1 MPLQIHDHAPYA
13 LARRLICLA
22 AVVAATAAVVVA
34 LPRQAAA
41 QSTPTISVSCPPS
54 IPTVAGDGHDIGTTS
69 CTFTASVAPLS
80 PLTVTYQVS
89 GVGDRTLE
97 HQHEITLS
105 GGGGPTTGPVWYL
118 RNTTESI
125 TVSIQPDGAY
135 GLGSPH
141 TATIAVGTW
150 VTSTPRPPVGVN
162 VDGAGA
168 LDGFVLLT
176 SAFHNKFYLI
186 DSQGRVAYEWNRN
199 GALGKLRDDG
209 KLLAAHTGTN
219 LAEISPDGTDAYTY
233 ATPDQHHDVLKLANG
248 DYMYIDSDYLTAAE
262 ATAAGADP
270 ACLPAGNDNGHVLEL
285 DSVVVLRPSG
295 TSGGSEVWRWNV
307 RDHLIQDFDSS
318 KANYG
323 VVGDHPER
331 IDINYGLCRM
341 NQSNNTFLKN
351 PHHLT
356 HLNSID
362 YNETLGQIL
371 ITSRHFSEAWVIDY
385 STTTSQA
392 AGSTGGTYGKGG
404 DLLYRWGN
412 PRTYRGGTKSDQE
425 LFFPHNAH
433 WIPSGLPG
441 AGNVLVYNNGF
452 EHPGYLR
459 NYASV
464 DEVVFP
470 AYEGNYLRAGSGFM
484 PATPVWSY
492 FMHERT
498 WLMSNAQRLPNGNTL
513 VVEGE
518 HGRVTEV
525 TPDGE
530 VVWHYRSP
538 LVRGTQVLRR
548 GTEPSAPGDVWIYR
562 AYKYAAD
569 HPGITALTLI
579 AEADRRTIEQPDA
592 VTPEVSVAAGS
603 GVTEGGDAVF
613 TVTADPAPS
622 APLSVTVSVS
632 ATGDFGVTPGSQTV
646 TIPTTG
652 TATVTVSTADDSA
665 EEDDGDVTV
674 TVASGQGYTVS
685 STSGSAT
692 VAVADDDPAPVTPEV
707 SVTAGSDVD
716 EGSDAT
722 FTLAA
727 SPAPASDLTVNISIG
742 HNGDFGV
749 TPGSRT
755 VTIPTAGTATV
766 TVSTTGDSIDE
777 AHGDV
782 TVTVTSGQGYTV
794 SSTNGAAT
802 VTIEDDDP
810 TPVTPEVSLAAGS
823 DVDEGGDAVFTVT
836 ANPAPSAPLSVTVSV
851 SATGDFGVTPG
862 THTVMIPTS
871 GSATLTVATTGDSAD
886 EADGSVTATVDSGQG
901 YTVSSTSGAATVTIE
916 DDDEAPVVSKPS
928 ISAGDASADEG
939 DGFVSFAV
947 KMSGPAAGPVTV
959 YYNVYGG
966 TAAAYDDFLP
976 EWGQVTFAPG
986 DTSKT
991 VQISLI
997 DDSASGEG
1005 AETFWLRLLLQ
1016 DTTHATMEDRI
1027 AQGTITDND

>member
-1 MPLQIHDHAPYA
+1 MPLLIRTYALYA
-13 LARRLICLA
+13 LARRLICLVA
-22 AVVAATAAVVVA
+22 IIAATAAVIVA

-41 QSTPTISVSCPPS
+41 QSTPTISVSCPQS
-54 IPTVAGDGHDIGTTS
+54 IPTVAADGRDIGTTS
-69 CTFTASVAPLS
+69 CTFTASAAPLS
-80 PLTVTYQVS
+80 PLTITYQVS

-105 GGGGPTTGPVWYL
+105 GGEASTTGPVYYL

-135 GLGSPH
+135 GLGNAH
-141 TATIAVGTW
+141 TATIAVGAW

-162 VDGAGA
+162 VNGAAA

-176 SAFHNKFYLI
+176 SAYHNKFYLI
-186 DSQGRVAYEWNRN
+186 DGQGRVAYEWIRN

-209 KLLAAHTGTN
+209 KLLAAHTGTS
-219 LAEISPDGTDAYTY
+219 LAEINPDGTDAYTY

-248 DYMYIDSDYLTAAE
+248 DYMYIDSDYLSAAE
-262 ATAAGADP
+262 ATAAGANP
-270 ACLPAGNDNGHVLEL
+270 ACLPAGNDKGQVLEL

-295 TSGGSEVWRWNV
+295 TNGGSEVWRWNV

-323 VVGDHPER
+323 VVADHPER

-341 NQSNNTFLKN
+341 HQSNNTFLKN

-362 YNETLGQIL
+362 YNAELGQIL

-412 PRTYRGGTKSDQE
+412 PRTFRGGAKSDQE

-433 WIPSGLPG
+433 WIPDGLPG
-441 AGNVLVYNNGF
+441 AGNVIVYNNGF

-459 NYASV
+459 DYASV

-484 PATPVWSY
+484 PATRVWSY
-492 FMHERT
+492 FMRERT

-513 VVEGE
+513 IVEGE
-518 HGRVTEV
+518 HGRITEV

-538 LVRGTQVLRR
+538 LVRGTQVLLR
-548 GTEPSAPGDVWIYR
+548 GSEPSAPGDVWIYR

-569 HPGITALTLI
+569 HPGIAALTLI

-592 VTPEVSVAAGS
+592 VTPEVSITAGS
-603 GVTEGGDAVF
+603 DIAEGGDAVF
-613 TVTADPAPS
+613 TLTASPAPS
-622 APLSVTVSVS
+622 APLQVTVSVS
-632 ATGDFGVTPGSQTV
+632 ATGDFGVTPGSQPV
-646 TIPTTG
+646 TIPTSG
-652 TATVTVSTADDSA
+652 TATVTVSTVNDSA
-665 EEDDGDVTV
+665 EEADGDVTV
-674 TVASGQGYTVS
+674 TVASGQGWTVS
-685 STSGSAT
+685 SASGSAT
-692 VAVADDDPAPVTPEV
+692 VAVADDDGCTPNLPPDAITAAEVQNWRDEYTHDEHVERWNRVLAALGVDTGETAMTVANAQTIKAQFDNTRWDRTVRTLQAMAQCDDPTPPPVTPEV
-707 SVTAGSDVD
+707 SVSAGSNIT
-716 EGSDAT
+716 EGGDAT
-722 FTLAA
+722 FTVTAD
-727 SPAPASDLTVNISIG
+727 PAPTAPLTVDVTVSQS
-742 HNGDFGV
+742 GDFGV
-749 TPGSRT
+749 TTGSQ
-755 VTIPTAGTATV
+755 TV
-766 TVSTTGDSIDE
+766 TV
-777 AHGDV
+777 
-782 TVTVTSGQGYTV
+782 
-794 SSTNGAAT
+794 
-802 VTIEDDDP
+802 
-810 TPVTPEVSLAAGS
+810 
-823 DVDEGGDAVFTVT
+823 
-836 ANPAPSAPLSVTVSV
+836 
-851 SATGDFGVTPG
+851 
-862 THTVMIPTS
+862 PTS
-871 GSATLTVATTGDSAD
+871 GSITLTVTTTNDSAD
-886 EADGSVTATVDSGQG
+886 EADGSVTVVVDDGSGYAVSATAGSASVA
-901 YTVSSTSGAATVTIE
+901 V
-916 DDDEAPVVSKPS
+916 DDDDPPPNTVPSLS
-928 ISAGDASADEG
+928 ISDASASEG

-947 KMSGPAAGPVTV
+947 EMSGPAAAPVTV
-959 YYNVYGG
+959 YYSAFGGG
-966 TAAAYDDFLP
+966 TATAYDDFLP
-976 EWGQVTFAPG
+976 QWSQVTFAPG

-997 DDSASGEG
+997 DDGVAGEG
-1005 AETFWLRLLLQ
+1005 SETFWLRLLLT
-1016 DTTHATMEDRI
+1016 DTTYATLSDGL